1 MGVLTRQTLTRS
13 CDAARADL
21 GELLDEEADDQLG
34 LGGEGQFFL
43 ARWRRELQ
51 GTRKSATSVGGW
63 STGGARAHAHQPL
76 HPLSSVLAL
85 LLLVHHGLVVQIFR
99 MVRPCWYLASRDI
112 VRPLPSR
119 AGGGR
124 RERCRLT
131 KDRASRGTETSCA
144 LVTDFD
150 FSRVTIH
157 STTPYHTLH
166 SARRV
171 ARRARGIR

>member
-76 HPLSSVLAL
+76 QQLGSVLAL
-85 LLLVHHGLVVQIFR
+85 LLLVRHGLVVQMCR
-99 MVRPCWYLASRDI
+99 NGR
-112 VRPLPSR
+112 SR
-119 AGGGR
+119 AVPSFARHRSPAALPRGGGKEGTR
-124 RERCRLT
+124 R
-131 KDRASRGTETSCA
+131 K
-144 LVTDFD
+144 
-150 FSRVTIH
+150 
-157 STTPYHTLH
+157 
-166 SARRV
+166 
-171 ARRARGIR
+171 

>member
-1 MGVLTRQTLTRS
+1 MGVLKRQTLTRS

-76 HPLSSVLAL
+76 HPLGSVLAL
-85 LLLVHHGLVVQIFR
+85 LLLVHHELVVQISGSSG
-99 MVRPCWYLASRDI
+99 VVLYLASR
-112 VRPLPSR
+112 RHRSPAALPR
-119 AGGGR
+119 AGGKR
-124 RERCRLT
+124 R
-131 KDRASRGTETSCA
+131 
-144 LVTDFD
+144 
-150 FSRVTIH
+150 
-157 STTPYHTLH
+157 
-166 SARRV
+166 
-171 ARRARGIR
+171 

>member
-1 MGVLTRQTLTRS
+1 MGVLKRQTLTRS

-63 STGGARAHAHQPL
+63 STGGARAHAHQRL
-76 HPLSSVLAL
+76 HPLGSVLAL
-85 LLLVHHGLVVQIFR
+85 LLLVHHGLVVQMCR

-112 VRPLPSR
+112 VRPLPPAR
-119 AGGGR
+119 ADDPHADPVVMGITFT
-124 RERCRLT
+124 CVLILFLIALMT
-131 KDRASRGTETSCA
+131 TSCYFI
-144 LVTDFD
+144 LKNT
-150 FSRVTIH
+150 TIKKNVPVM
-157 STTPYHTLH
+157 SP
-166 SARRV
+166 
-171 ARRARGIR
+171 

>member
-76 HPLSSVLAL
+76 HPLGSVLAL
-85 LLLVHHGLVVQIFR
+85 LLLVHHGACRSNVQDGPAA
-99 MVRPCWYLASRDI
+99 VLA
-112 VRPLPSR
+112 VW
-119 AGGGR
+119 
-124 RERCRLT
+124 
-131 KDRASRGTETSCA
+131 
-144 LVTDFD
+144 
-150 FSRVTIH
+150 
-157 STTPYHTLH
+157 
-166 SARRV
+166 
-171 ARRARGIR
+171 

>member
-76 HPLSSVLAL
+76 HPLGSVLAL

-119 AGGGR
+119 AGGKGGNEDGKFSQCSVCTTSLAAALPRGGTR
-124 RERCRLT
+124 RERG
-131 KDRASRGTETSCA
+131 SRE
-144 LVTDFD
+144 
-150 FSRVTIH
+150 
-157 STTPYHTLH
+157 
-166 SARRV
+166 
-171 ARRARGIR
+171 

>member
-1 MGVLTRQTLTRS
+1 MGVLKRQTLTRS

-76 HPLSSVLAL
+76 HPLGSVLAL
-85 LLLVHHGLVVQIFR
+85 LLLVHHGLVVQMFR

-112 VRPLPSR
+112 VRLLPSR
-119 AGGGR
+119 AGGER
-124 RERCRLT
+124 RERGAVKFRQCSVCTTSLAAALPRGGT
-131 KDRASRGTETSCA
+131 RRERGSRE
-144 LVTDFD
+144 
-150 FSRVTIH
+150 
-157 STTPYHTLH
+157 
-166 SARRV
+166 
-171 ARRARGIR
+171 